1 MADGDKPLSYP
12 HNLQTETQ
20 DANKVFHLHLV
31 SDSTGETT
39 YSLARACLVQFEN
52 IEVNT
57 QTHSQVLSASKM
69 QKVIESIEANPG
81 AVMYTMINKSLGDEL
96 VKGCA
101 GIGVPCIDVL
111 DGVITRLQAYFGQT
125 IRGQPGRQHQLDEE
139 YFHRIDAMQFTLSHD
154 DGQGYDHLY
163 DAEII
168 LVGVSRTSKTPTSMY
183 LANHRGLK
191 AANVPIVPGVPLP
204 EMLFTDKTPY
214 VVGLTTTPERLVQ
227 IRRERMKSLG
237 ELKETDYVELEQV
250 RQEILDARKL
260 FAKMRWPV
268 IDVTRR
274 SIEETASEIYE
285 IYTANIERHRIKDQA
300 GLKDQPADKSSI
312 S

>member
-1 MADGDKPLSYP
+1 M
-12 HNLQTETQ
+12 
-20 DANKVFHLHLV
+20 NKVFHPHLV

-39 YSLARACLVQFEN
+39 YGLARACLVQFEN

-57 QTHSQVLSASKM
+57 QTHSQVLNTAKM
-69 QKVIESIEANPG
+69 QKVIDFTRENPG
-81 AVMYTMINKSLGDEL
+81 EVMYTMINKSLGDAL

-111 DGVITRLQAYFGQT
+111 VGVIARLQGYFGQT
-125 IRGQPGRQHQLDEE
+125 IRGQPGRQHQLDDQ

-154 DGQGYDHLY
+154 DGQGFDRL
-163 DAEII
+163 DEAETIM
-168 LVGVSRTSKTPTSMY
+168 VGVSRALKTPTSMY

-204 EMLFTDKTPY
+204 DMLLSEQAPF
-214 VVGLTTTPERLVQ
+214 VVGLTASPERLVQ
-227 IRRERMKSLG
+227 IRRNRMKSPG
-237 ELKETDYVELEQV
+237 EEKETDYVELDQV
-250 RQEILDARKL
+250 RQEILQARKL

-274 SIEETASEIYE
+274 LIEETASEIFELY
-285 IYTANIERHRIKDQA
+285 A
-300 GLKDQPADKSSI
+300 GSVENQNLGDGSAENLLI

>member
-1 MADGDKPLSYP
+1 M
-12 HNLQTETQ
+12 
-20 DANKVFHLHLV
+20 NKVFHLHLV

-57 QTHSQVLSASKM
+57 QTHSQVLNAAKM
-69 QKVIESIEANPG
+69 QKVIEAINANPG
-81 AVMYTMINKSLGDEL
+81 AVMYTMINKPLGDAL

-101 GIGVPCIDVL
+101 RIGVPCIDVL
-111 DGVITRLQAYFGQT
+111 DGVITRLQRYFGQT
-125 IRGQPGRQHQLDEE
+125 IRGQPGRQHQLDDQ

-154 DGQGYDHLY
+154 DGQGFDHLNE
-163 DAEII
+163 AEII

-191 AANVPIVPGVPLP
+191 AANVPFVPGVPLP
-204 EMLFTDKTPY
+204 DMLFLKQTPF
-214 VVGLTTTPERLVQ
+214 VVGLTTSPERLVQ
-227 IRRERMKSLG
+227 IRRNRMKSLG
-237 ELKETDYVELEQV
+237 EEKETDYVELDQV
-250 RQEILDARKL
+250 RQEILQARKL

-285 IYTANIERHRIKDQA
+285 LYTRNIGNPKIDDITTKNLQSRD
-300 GLKDQPADKSSI
+300 S
-312 S
+312 